1 MKVSGVG
8 NYVQRMPEG
17 LLTQIGRNGARLSG
31 GGKQKSA
38 VARAIVK
45 DAPIIFFDE
54 ATSNFDVESD
64 AYFRDVVSKQMK
76 DRSVILITHHYED
89 LSEMDRVYRLT
100 DGILTEIDSKG
111 FSHSQDRWRYKSK
124 ALCIKFIGNYVD
136 LSTVFSNVSENTGA
150 TASPDFRSIFN

>member
-1 MKVSGVG
+1 MPKYTQRFLPPGGIEVIANFPANFLVDVLVKTASQKDSENAVKVSGVG

-31 GGKQKSA
+31 GEKQKLA

-45 DAPIIFFDE
+45 DAPIIIFDE
-54 ATSNFDVESD
+54 ATSSFDVESD

-76 DRSVILITHHYED
+76 DKSVILITHHYED

-100 DGILTEIDSKG
+100 DGILTEIDSKE
-111 FSHSQDRWRYKSK
+111 FSYSQD
-124 ALCIKFIGNYVD
+124 
-136 LSTVFSNVSENTGA
+136 
-150 TASPDFRSIFN
+150 